1 MKKYLSGLTAAFAL
15 MPVFAFAQNSNLGYF
30 SSFFRS
36 LSDIINNILVPLV
49 FGLALLTFFWGV
61 LKYFIFSSDDEE
73 KRKEGRQ
80 LMLYGIIGFVV
91 MVAIWGI
98 VGVLTNA
105 LGIGGNNSVTLP
117 TIPGAR

>member
-1 MKKYLSGLTAAFAL
+1 